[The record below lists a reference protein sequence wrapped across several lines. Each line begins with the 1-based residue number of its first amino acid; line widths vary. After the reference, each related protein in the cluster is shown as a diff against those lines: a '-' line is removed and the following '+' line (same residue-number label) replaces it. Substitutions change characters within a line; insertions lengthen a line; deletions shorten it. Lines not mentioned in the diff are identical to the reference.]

1 MAYNS
6 NKSGASVVRTL
17 DNVLVDRIN
26 HGTSDT
32 TFQLTPNKYHV
43 WSAVSSLNITFQ
55 SVDDSLYCEY
65 LFEFVCNGTTLTLPS
80 DVVWGNGNTPTLTDG
95 KTYQVSIVNNIALY
109 CES

>member
-6 NKSGASVVRTL
+6 NRSGDSVVRTL

-32 TFQLTPNKYHV
+32 TIQLTPNKYHV
-43 WSAVSSLNITFQ
+43 WGAVSSLNIAFQ

-65 LFEFVCNGTTLTLPS
+65 MFEFVCNGTSLSLPQNI
-80 DVVWGNGNTPTLTDG
+80 VWGNGNTPTLTDG
-95 KTYQVSIVNNIALY
+95 KTYQISIVNNIALY